1 MVRAPLRWPN
11 RPESAARRSSS
22 TAATTGAASSRLQ
35 PAAACCQ
42 SSMAVSTRGSSQSGP
57 LPPAWSPSPN
67 RSLSRARRQVF
78 QARQQRGRRSSTSQW
93 RSRVSRC
100 SQRPNSSMLSP
111 LARGAVAVA
120 VAVAARPGSQGS
132 TRPSSSRSI
141 TQLRLPLP
149 RPPRSSASRP
159 QWKPPCCSRGCRAAI
174 STPLSWKCPCSAGL
188 SSRVSRAEAVS
199 RSPASRSSSSKL
211 RLRLASLCWLR
222 SVRRQLRATPVAS

>member
-42 SSMAVSTRGSSQSGP
+42 SSMAVSTRGSSQSWP

-111 LARGAVAVA
+111 LARGAVAA
-120 VAVAARPGSQGS
+120 GARPGSQGS

-159 QWKPPCCSRGCRAAI
+159 QWKPPRCSRGCRAAI
-174 STPLSWKCPCSAGL
+174 SAPLSWKCPCSAGL

-222 SVRRQLRATPVAS
+222 SVRRQLRGTPVAS